1 LRRKFTIRMRHV
13 TVTAA
18 AVTLA
23 VGAALTSLSA
33 CSSIS
38 SSSSP
43 SSTST
48 TASASTASCTNAGI
62 QDELYAKGV
71 LTVATDQPAYTPW
84 FDNNDPSNGQGY
96 ESAVTYAVAAQLG
109 FSHSQVK
116 WAYEP
121 FDSSYA
127 PGPKKFDFDI
137 NEISYT
143 PQRAQAVTFSASYY
157 NVQQAIVTLK
167 GDPIVTKHTPAEL
180 KTYLYGDQIGTT
192 SLAYI
197 NGEIQPTQTPKVY
210 NTLADVQQA
219 LQDKQIQA
227 FVTDTPTAQYMATSE
242 ITNGVLV
249 AQFPN
254 ADEHYGLLF
263 TKGNPLVTCV
273 NKALA
278 TLTANGTLKQ
288 LEGKYLQIYT
298 SVPTIEP

>member
-1 LRRKFTIRMRHV
+1 MRHF

-18 AVTLA
+18 AVTMA
-23 VGAALTSLSA
+23 AAAALVSLNA

-38 SSSSP
+38 SSSAP
-43 SSTST
+43 ASSASG
-48 TASASTASCTNAGI
+48 TASRNTSAGAASCTNASI

-84 FDNNDPSNGQGY
+84 FENNQPSNGKGY
-96 ESAVTYAVAAQLG
+96 ESAVAYAIATQLG
-109 FSHSQVK
+109 FSRGQVK

-157 NVQQAIVTLK
+157 NVQQAIVTLT
-167 GDPIVTKHTPAEL
+167 GDPIATRHTPAEL

-192 SLAYI
+192 SLTYI
-197 NGEIQPTQTPKVY
+197 NDEIQPTQTPKVY

-242 ITNGVLV
+242 ITHGVLV
-249 AQFPN
+249 AQFPD

-263 TKGNPLVTCV
+263 AKGNPLVSCV
-273 NKALA
+273 NKAIA

-288 LEGKYLQIYT
+288 LQDEYLQIYT
-298 SVPTIEP
+298 SVPVIEP